1 MVPPS
6 SSHIMLAHI
15 TQSLWIAIEAI
26 SHNKLRAGL
35 TSLGIVFGV
44 GSVISMLAVG
54 SGAK

>member
-1 MVPPS
+1 
-6 SSHIMLAHI
+6 MLAHI